1 MLTPEKRRQRGD
13 RFVHCIQ
20 LCEIEEA
27 EYVFR
32 SVPVGGKCR
41 QANMRVRYE
50 KELSISYICLSMEQ
64 KGSGRGSS

>member
-1 MLTPEKRRQRGD
+1 MLTPEKRIQRID
-13 RFVHCIQ
+13 RPVRYIQ

-27 EYVFR
+27 EYIFC

-41 QANMRVRYE
+41 QANMWVRYE
-50 KELSISYICLSMEQ
+50 KELSLSYICLPMEQ

>member
-1 MLTPEKRRQRGD
+1 MLTPEKRIQRID
-13 RFVHCIQ
+13 RLVRCIQ

-27 EYVFR
+27 EYIFR

-41 QANMRVRYE
+41 QANMGVRYE
-50 KELSISYICLSMEQ
+50 KELSLSYICLSVEQ

>member
-1 MLTPEKRRQRGD
+1 MLTPEKRIQRID
-13 RFVHCIQ
+13 CCTQ

-27 EYVFR
+27 EYIFC

-41 QANMRVRYE
+41 QANMGVRYE
-50 KELSISYICLSMEQ
+50 KELSLSYICLSMEQ